1 MFSRFV
7 SDWGGLGCSR
17 RLAWLRWGRIPDR
30 VGLESAALVLFVV
43 LPIGAEAP
51 EFTLDDD
58 LLGFFGNQTP
68 LRDCRDFFADIPD
81 VSCKETLEP
90 EESREAKRRRT
101 LEYPSESSQSE
112 AGTHETSSFVASE
125 ATMNSLLSTDAP
137 YWQDNHLEHCE
148 PDQMPCTQESVSY
161 VDDQAGISGSSE
173 IAPVTES
180 LIMHETRKLSTLKVS
195 KGILGGNSSLVKGK
209 QNITTTIACPFTF
222 IKPSWDEGDV
232 ATLQDINQRIRA
244 PPKRP
249 PEILGTSPYSGK
261 PVIGKT
267 RIMTDGGKGSI
278 TILRTKG

>member
-1 MFSRFV
+1 MLVMVLHSHPQTTSPYDSQTNSIIRLDLLSHNV
-7 SDWGGLGCSR
+7 SS
-17 RLAWLRWGRIPDR
+17 P
-30 VGLESAALVLFVV
+30 FT
-43 LPIGAEAP
+43 AEAP

-125 ATMNSLLSTDAP
+125 VCSLATS
-137 YWQDNHLEHCE
+137 
-148 PDQMPCTQESVSY
+148 MPCTQESVSY

-173 IAPVTES
+173 IALVTES